1 MIRALTPKEAA
12 NIVKSAY
19 TIPKNKSRDYTIID
33 NEYCSCFAY
42 IYKLSEK
49 FKVYFSDSN
58 GNSECYYANF
68 DSDELYNL
76 LLNISNNYFQVVD
89 EEIKEMFP
97 DWAFIKNGEWSR
109 LGRIINTINGDK
121 VEFGLYRE
129 PDNEEYAG
137 TLTLQ
142 VFINDDVVICKQVS
156 KDDLF

>member
-1 MIRALTPKEAA
+1 
-12 NIVKSAY
+12 
-19 TIPKNKSRDYTIID
+19 
-33 NEYCSCFAY
+33 
-42 IYKLSEK
+42 
-49 FKVYFSDSN
+49 
-58 GNSECYYANF
+58 
-68 DSDELYNL
+68 
-76 LLNISNNYFQVVD
+76 
-89 EEIKEMFP
+89 MFP